1 MTTRDATSGGPAVSV
16 ALCTYNGARFIE
28 EQIRSICA
36 QTLPPHEIVLSDDAS
51 RDDCI
56 AVAQRAHEACAR
68 AGHDGTMR
76 PSLRILRNEPA
87 LGVTRNFEQAVQAC
101 TGDYIALCDQ
111 DDIWHPE
118 KLARLVDALESGNRP
133 SLVHAD
139 ARLVDS
145 QGRPLGATLF
155 GSLAVSPAE
164 LDQVHRGHA
173 FEVLL
178 RRNLVTGATTVF
190 RRTLLKQALPFPP
203 GWLHD
208 EWLGLVAAA
217 QGGVDLVEW
226 CCIDYRQHGAN
237 QVGAARLS
245 PAGKVRKAMAPR
257 EDDAPRRAAK
267 ARLLVERLQALSIP
281 EAMVEKARMRLLH
294 QERRAALPRFRPAR
308 LMPVAKEWASGRYDA
323 YDYGVQGVIR
333 DLLAAP

>member
-1 MTTRDATSGGPAVSV
+1 LTTRDAIGGGPAVSV

-51 RDDCI
+51 RDNCI
-56 AVAQRAHEACAR
+56 AAAQRAHEACAR

-76 PSLRILRNEPA
+76 PSLHIIRNETA
-87 LGVTRNFEQAVQAC
+87 RGVTRNFEQAVQTC
-101 TGDYIALCDQ
+101 RGDYIALCDQ

-118 KLARLVDALESGNRP
+118 KLARLVDALESGSRP

-145 QGRPLGATLF
+145 QGQSLGATLF

-164 LDQVHRGHA
+164 FAQVHRGHA

-190 RRTLLKQALPFPP
+190 RRTLLEQALPFPP

-237 QVGAARLS
+237 QVGAARLG
-245 PAGKVRKAMAPR
+245 PAGKVRKAMASR

-308 LMPVAKEWASGRYDA
+308 LLPIAKEWASGRYDA